1 MKKLNT
7 LKGGLGIAFLVTMMI
22 PLDIFAD
29 PNPKY
34 MNIVEMWTIGEGLNL
49 RYGFIINVVMVVF
62 LLSIMKK
69 GQLFIHQSRQVNL
82 FVFSIIA
89 LLMLMM
95 LVVDLCDEY
104 KRTIITNTIGNPDP
118 ITTFFSYYINIFL
131 VIGMAI
137 VKFKELESQ

>member
-7 LKGGLGIAFLVTMMI
+7 LKGGLVIAFLVTMMI

-69 GQLFIHQSRQVNL
+69 GQLFIH
-82 FVFSIIA
+82 
-89 LLMLMM
+89 
-95 LVVDLCDEY
+95 
-104 KRTIITNTIGNPDP
+104 
-118 ITTFFSYYINIFL
+118 
-131 VIGMAI
+131 
-137 VKFKELESQ
+137 